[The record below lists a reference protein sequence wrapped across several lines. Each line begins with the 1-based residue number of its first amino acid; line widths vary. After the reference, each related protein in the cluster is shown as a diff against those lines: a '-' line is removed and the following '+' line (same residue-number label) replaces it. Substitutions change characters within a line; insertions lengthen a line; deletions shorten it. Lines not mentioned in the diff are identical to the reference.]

1 MNLELLEKK
10 DIVDVLKKD
19 FLEILGLDYINNYL
33 ENEIKTFNRKK
44 FKELHIQNP
53 FFEYIQYV
61 NYAKE
66 ELKKEIINLEKIEE
80 DLNTLKQLNPNLEE
94 FFYEIDNLLKRNY
107 DIYLVREKIIKKIEE
122 ETNKK
127 IKEWLKDKKKE
138 AISEFINNIY
148 DWLSKINIIYKLFK
162 DISLK
167 DTILLN
173 LYLSDVNKKN
183 LEDFVNEINNNE
195 TINKIKLLFKRIKQI
210 ENAPIEIE
218 KKDIIENFIPPISS
232 NKELDII
239 KLDNNVKNMIPTE
252 LLMFAEEELSTLF
265 DLKMLEKRLMCFDIN
280 NLSHVFESNENLTDI
295 KEKKK
300 HIIITIEAKK
310 NNLVFI
316 KFLSLYITNKSLL
329 KNYKIDLIYMNENK
343 EIKYLK
349 LSKGFSIN
357 EFKNFI
363 STIFYKET
371 QTPFITIKESLTYK
385 PDLIFYITDF
395 IVEFTN
401 NKIINDI
408 LEKKHST
415 TINNIIIK
423 DKIKFIPDYKIFN
436 NEINIKDNERLQKIK
451 YFIDKFF

>member
-19 FLEILGLDYINNYL
+19 FLEILDLDYINNYL

-122 ETNKK
+122 ETNNK
-127 IKEWLKDKKKE
+127 IKEWLKNKKKE
-138 AISEFINNIY
+138 AISEFINNIV
-148 DWLSKINIIYKLFK
+148 DWISKINIIYKLFK

-280 NLSHVFESNENLTDI
+280 NLSHVFESNENLTNI

-300 HIIITIEAKK
+300 HIIIAIEAKK